1 MNTVTAARYAVER
14 QRAEGEEWS
23 PVSSCNSMIYARIV
37 AGAGLRRHI
46 GVCYRLID
54 NRSGAITTLCPMMS
68 QKAA

>member
-1 MNTVTAARYAVER
+1 MDTITAARYSVQR

-37 AGAGLRRHI
+37 ANAGLRRHI

-54 NRSGAITTLCPMMS
+54 NRSGAITTLFPAVS

>member
-1 MNTVTAARYAVER
+1 MDTITAARYSVQR

-37 AGAGLRRHI
+37 ANAGLRRHI
-46 GVCYRLID
+46 G
-54 NRSGAITTLCPMMS
+54 NRSGAITTLFPAVS

>member
-1 MNTVTAARYAVER
+1 MDTNTAARYSVER
-14 QRAEGEEWS
+14 QRTEGEEWS

-54 NRSGAITTLCPMMS
+54 NRSGAITTLFPAVH

>member
-1 MNTVTAARYAVER
+1 MNTVTAARYSVER

-23 PVSSCNSMIYARIV
+23 PVSSCNSMVYARIV
-37 AGAGLRRHI
+37 ADAGLRRHI

-54 NRSGAITTLCPMMS
+54 NRSGALTTLLPVLH

>member
-1 MNTVTAARYAVER
+1 MDTITAARYSVQR

-37 AGAGLRRHI
+37 ANAGLRRHI
-46 GVCYRLID
+46 GVCYRLSD
-54 NRSGAITTLCPMMS
+54 NRSGSITTLLATMH

>member
-1 MNTVTAARYAVER
+1 MNTGTATRYSVQR

-23 PVSSCNSMIYARIV
+23 PVSSCNSLVYARIL
-37 AGAGLRRHI
+37 ANAGLRRHI

-54 NRSGAITTLCPMMS
+54 KRSGATTVLFPDLR